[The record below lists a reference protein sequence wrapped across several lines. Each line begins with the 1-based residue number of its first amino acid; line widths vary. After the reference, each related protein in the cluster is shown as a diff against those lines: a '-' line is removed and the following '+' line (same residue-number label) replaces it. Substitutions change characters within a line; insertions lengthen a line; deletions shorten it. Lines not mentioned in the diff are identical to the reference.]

1 MAGVSGCKAL
11 GVVLLAVLAIPLY
24 YTFMP
29 PQVHEVKG
37 KCAVIAGAS
46 TGIGV
51 QIAHVLAS
59 EGISKLVIT
68 ARSKEKLDAV
78 AANITKHYQE
88 TQVFAVKSD
97 VSKPED
103 RTALAETVAKTF
115 GSCPTI
121 LVNNAGVEYFL
132 HMELQSVKP
141 KIDQM
146 IDINIR
152 GLIHLT
158 NDFLP
163 MLIKSGGHIVNIAS
177 LAGKATGIGVNVYA
191 ATKYAVVGF
200 SLNLRADMRH
210 RKLGVSVH
218 CVMPGFVTEAGMGDD
233 MGKQIG
239 LPMESVTDLAGFSR
253 PIDTANAVVEAIK
266 YDHPEMIVNSLPI
279 RPLTVIQTIFPRV
292 WDLFLELPLPLV
304 QRSTAGVD
312 KVTDYQS
319 QK

>member
-11 GVVLLAVLAIPLY
+11 GVVLLAVLAFPLY

-37 KCAVIAGAS
+37 KCAVITGAS

-59 EGISKLVIT
+59 EGVSKLVIT
-68 ARSKEKLDAV
+68 ARSKERLDAV
-78 AANITKHYQE
+78 AANITKHYPE

-121 LVNNAGVEYFL
+121 LVNNAGVEHFL

-163 MLIKSGGHIVNIAS
+163 MLMKSGGHIVNIAS

-218 CVMPGFVTEAGMGDD
+218 CVMPGIVTEAGMAHD

-239 LPMESVTDLAGFSR
+239 LSLESVTDLFGSSR
-253 PIDTANAVVEAIK
+253 PIDIAHAVVEAIR
-266 YDHPEMIVNSLPI
+266 YDHPEIIVNSLPVW
-279 RPLTVIQTIFPRV
+279 PLTAIQTLFPRV
-292 WDLFLELPLPLV
+292 WDFFWDLPLPLV
-304 QRSTAGVD
+304 QRATAWVD

-319 QK
+319 QN

>member
-1 MAGVSGCKAL
+1 
-11 GVVLLAVLAIPLY
+11 
-24 YTFMP
+24 MP
-29 PQVHEVKG
+29 PQVHEVKD
-37 KCAVIAGAS
+37 KCAVIIGAS

-78 AANITKHYQE
+78 AANITKHYPE

-152 GLIHLT
+152 GLIHVT

-163 MLIKSGGHIVNIAS
+163 MLIRSGGHIVNIAS
-177 LAGKATGIGVNVYA
+177 ISGKATSIGANVYS

-218 CVMPGFVTEAGMGDD
+218 CVIPGFVTEAGMGDD

-266 YDHPEMIVNSLPI
+266 YDHPEMIVNSLPFWPAI
-279 RPLTVIQTIFPRV
+279 VIQTIFPRF
-292 WDLFLELPLPLV
+292 WDFFFELPLPLV
-304 QRSTAGVD
+304 QRSNAWID

>member
-1 MAGVSGCKAL
+1 
-11 GVVLLAVLAIPLY
+11 
-24 YTFMP
+24 MP

-37 KCAVIAGAS
+37 KCAVVTGAS

-51 QIAHVLAS
+51 QIAHVLAF

-78 AANITKHYQE
+78 AANITKHYPK
-88 TQVFAVKSD
+88 TQVFAAKSD

-121 LVNNAGVEYFL
+121 LVNNAGIESFL
-132 HMELQSVKP
+132 HMELQSAKP

-163 MLIKSGGHIVNIAS
+163 MLIKSGGHIINIAS
-177 LAGKATGIGVNVYA
+177 ISGKVPGIGANVYS
-191 ATKYAVVGF
+191 ATKYAVIGF
-200 SLNLRADMRH
+200 SLNLRADMRR

-218 CVMPGFVTEAGMGDD
+218 CVMPGVVKEAGKADD

-239 LPMESVTDLAGFSR
+239 LPLEFTTDLAGFSH

-266 YDHPEMIVNSLPI
+266 YDHPELIVNSLPLWPI
-279 RPLTVIQTIFPRV
+279 LAIHSIFPR
-292 WDLFLELPLPLV
+292 LFDFAYELPLPSL
-304 QRSTAGVD
+304 QRFNAFVD